1 MSWTAALFHLS
12 WGGQSVAPVLR
23 LLGWVGFPG
32 RKLEIVQYARQARQ
46 LLIRLL
52 ALVKWAKN
60 SDPVSKCAVSGR
72 GHIRCEMDGT
82 HHPFRILVLQ
92 EVSGQLRHQSWV
104 YVDSADQLVD
114 LARNTLQKAV

>member
-1 MSWTAALFHLS
+1 MAT
-12 WGGQSVAPVLR
+12 VLR
-23 LLGWVGFPG
+23 LLGVGFPG

-72 GHIRCEMDGT
+72 GRGRSETNGT
-82 HHPFRILVLQ
+82 APVTC
-92 EVSGQLRHQSWV
+92 V
-104 YVDSADQLVD
+104 
-114 LARNTLQKAV
+114 